1 MIVGTKKTSDANRYR
16 LYVWLYEKNGTELTL
31 LECVESSNITDAQ
44 LTPNGKI
51 MVASTYANGRE
62 ACFTMWRPTT
72 LENAQAALERDYTI
86 VSAE

>member
-1 MIVGTKKTSDANRYR
+1 MIVGTKKISESNRYR

-51 MVASTYANGRE
+51 MVASTYANGR
-62 ACFTMWRPTT
+62 AARFTMWRPTT